1 MQEISNKYWFQ
12 DLGLLIQEDKLAE
25 FLPKSGMNY
34 PDKINA
40 LVRLSIYV
48 GILLVVF
55 NRNYLYFYIPVVA
68 MSATAV
74 LYWFREVSVRKEK
87 NIADNKK
94 SLELQ
99 MANQNSIDN
108 SKQIVK
114 EGMLDGCSMPTE
126 ENAFMNFMPYDNR
139 KKSSACPPT
148 KPVKAEIEKDFN
160 KGLYRSIGDIFN
172 RSNGQRQ
179 YYTMPNTKS
188 HNDQSGFANWLYN
201 TGPSCKE
208 GCGRQCYQN
217 VKPRQQG
224 SKYKYTN

>member
-55 NRNYLYFYIPVVA
+55 NHNYLYFYIPVVA

-108 SKQIVK
+108 SKQIQSLILNGK
-114 EGMLDGCSMPTE
+114 ISKLNNRAPATITT
-126 ENAFMNFMPYDNR
+126 YDSFD
-139 KKSSACPPT
+139 SSLPKLLELA
-148 KPVKAEIEKDFN
+148 
-160 KGLYRSIGDIFN
+160 S
-172 RSNGQRQ
+172 
-179 YYTMPNTKS
+179 
-188 HNDQSGFANWLYN
+188 
-201 TGPSCKE
+201 
-208 GCGRQCYQN
+208 
-217 VKPRQQG
+217 
-224 SKYKYTN
+224 